1 MIFDFVPPNILLAR
15 LQEIRDKIDNAGI
28 RSDIQSLNA
37 KLPSATSLSDSLSN
51 PSTTIIGSALLG
63 YDDANTVWRRLK
75 VTADGK
81 LQLYLG

>member
-1 MIFDFVPPNILLAR
+1 MIFDFMPPQVLLAR

-51 PSTTIIGSALLG
+51 PSTTLVGSALLG
-63 YDDANTVWRRLK
+63 FDGSYWERVRTDGGGRL
-75 VTADGK
+75 
-81 LQLYLG
+81 LIWLG